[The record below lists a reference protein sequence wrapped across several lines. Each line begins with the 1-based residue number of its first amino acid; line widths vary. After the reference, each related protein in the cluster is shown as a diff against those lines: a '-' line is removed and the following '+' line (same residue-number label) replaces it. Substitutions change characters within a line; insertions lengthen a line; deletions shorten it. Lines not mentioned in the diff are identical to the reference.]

1 MWYEKLVFF
10 QFKIICLIV
19 NEYIPFFLMKS
30 DIPTGTLEIGAFVMD
45 GTRSKLAHKALKRDT
60 LIQCKFTDIIV
71 TVNF

>member
-1 MWYEKLVFF
+1 
-10 QFKIICLIV
+10 
-19 NEYIPFFLMKS
+19 MKS

-60 LIQCKFTDIIV
+60 LLQCKFTDIFV